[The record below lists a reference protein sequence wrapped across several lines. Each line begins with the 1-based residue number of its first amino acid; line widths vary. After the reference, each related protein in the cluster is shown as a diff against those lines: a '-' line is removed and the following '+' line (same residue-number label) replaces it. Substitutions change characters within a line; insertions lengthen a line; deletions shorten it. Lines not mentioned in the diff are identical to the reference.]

1 VVAYDERT
9 QRYFDEHTPEYTPG
23 RYSALVEFLRA
34 DATDGSSL
42 LDIGCGSGSGL
53 KVLVDNTPVSDV
65 AGLDVSPAYLDKCAA
80 LLPGCQT
87 CLASILDE
95 DLQIKVGRRFRYVLA
110 GAILHHL
117 VGRDRKESL
126 AHAREGLRAAW
137 SLVEEGGGLVVMEP
151 TYSPRWLMS
160 SLFHVKRLVSRVAS
174 GRVTLFGHW
183 NNIGEPIVSYFS
195 HDELVREVAALP
207 GAGKALEVE
216 GARRIPWPWRLAGV
230 TRRAESV
237 VIARKQ
243 A

>member
-9 QRYFDEHTPEYTPG
+9 QRYFDEHTPEYSLG
-23 RYSALVEFLRA
+23 RYSVLVEFLRA
-34 DATDGSSL
+34 DATDGASV

-53 KVLVDNTPVSDV
+53 KLLVDHTPIADV

-110 GAILHHL
+110 GALLHHL
-117 VGRDRKESL
+117 VGRDRPESL